1 MKVKWKEFAKRRR
14 VTLDNFKHMDYEEYS
29 KWCAAR
35 RVEPVLL
42 ELFPKAEKVKK
53 IENIEEVILQ
63 VENIEPETITEIE
76 LEEISEPIYTQ
87 KGLSKMKK
95 SEVQYLCDQLGVEYT
110 GSHTKRQLV
119 QKILSLNI

>member
-1 MKVKWKEFAKRRR
+1 MKIKWTDFSNRRK
-14 VTLDNFKHMDYEEYS
+14 VTLDNFKHMDYQEYS
-29 KWCAAR
+29 RWCAAR
-35 RVEPVLL
+35 GVEPVSL
-42 ELFPKAEKVKK
+42 ELFPKAEKIKK

-63 VENIEPETITEIE
+63 VGNIEPEPITEIE

-95 SEVQYLCDQLGVEYT
+95 VEVQYLCDQLGAEYT